1 VVPLP
6 WTGAMS
12 LQVCKKKETKTRRR
26 KRTNIQRKR
35 EREKEA
41 ERKGRNKKTNKEKLT
56 LREKVNRA
64 AIACSTGIAIFPTF
78 PFLSFPFPFLS
89 CSVLPFIPPL
99 PQYQDDVARS
109 NISVLELLLLYT
121 HTHTHRERERERVMS
136 KLCPGSSLKIGK
148 TGSRPKQ
155 N

>member
-1 VVPLP
+1 MLWQTQLTHHIANLTYYCPQLP
-6 WTGAMS
+6 MMWS
-12 LQVCKKKETKTRRR
+12 LCHGLVQCHCKYAR
-26 KRTNIQRKR
+26 KRKPKAEEGTRQTDR

-41 ERKGRNKKTNKEKLT
+41 ERKGRKKKTNKEKLT

-64 AIACSTGIAIFPTF
+64 EIACSTGIAIFPTF

-109 NISVLELLLLYT
+109 NISVLALLLLYT
-121 HTHTHRERERERVMS
+121 
-136 KLCPGSSLKIGK
+136 
-148 TGSRPKQ
+148 
-155 N
+155 

>member
-1 VVPLP
+1 MM
-6 WTGAMS
+6 WS
-12 LQVCKKKETKTRRR
+12 LCHGLVQCHCEYAR
-26 KRTNIQRKR
+26 KRKPKAEEGRRQAER

-56 LREKVNRA
+56 LIEKVNRA

-78 PFLSFPFPFLS
+78 PFLSFPFMFCSALSFLLYLSIKMMLLGLTFLS
-89 CSVLPFIPPL
+89 LHCCCC
-99 PQYQDDVARS
+99 
-109 NISVLELLLLYT
+109 
-121 HTHTHRERERERVMS
+121 THREREREIESYASVMS